1 MDMKT
6 IGRWAYL
13 VGLVLAIVTALIGYS
28 ASWLVLVLMI
38 LAIVT
43 GVLYMDTGELTN
55 YGVRF
60 LVLFAVAA
68 AFDAFPFVGPYVTTI
83 AYAMVE
89 YFGYIILTVL
99 LVFNF
104 NQAVAWFKI
113 LFCFINMEKFIKYF
127 WQI

>member
-13 VGLVLAIVTALIGYS
+13 VGLVLAIVTALVGYS
-28 ASWLVLVLMI
+28 ASWLVIVLMV

-43 GVLYMDTGELTN
+43 GILYMDTGELTN

-68 AFDAFPFVGPYVTTI
+68 AFDAFPLKVLPPFYPPNWPIPSAATNVAP
-83 AYAMVE
+83 
-89 YFGYIILTVL
+89 GY
-99 LVFNF
+99 
-104 NQAVAWFKI
+104 
-113 LFCFINMEKFIKYF
+113 
-127 WQI
+127 

>member
-13 VGLVLAIVTALIGYS
+13 VGLVLAIVAALVGIY
-28 ASWLVLVLMI
+28 ASWLGIVLMV
-38 LAIVT
+38 LAVVAGI
-43 GVLYMDTGELTN
+43 LYMDTGELTN
-55 YGVRF
+55 YGVRY

-68 AFDAFPFVGPYVTTI
+68 ALDAFPVIGPYVTTV

-89 YFGYIILTVL
+89 FFGYIILTVL

-104 NQAVAWFKI
+104 NQAVAWFKG
-113 LFCFINMEKFIKYF
+113 E
-127 WQI
+127 